1 MKTTLYRPTRIYA
14 YLLVLYLLLWISLTA
29 ADLLTTVHG
38 VKLGYRESNPYTDFS
53 SLKTLI
59 LPEIFVGFFGLIIFS
74 AGFFLCQDRLGN
86 TSSSFDEFSKLMF
99 PIRLNASALL
109 VLILAAVMVRG
120 VVVINNIVLITS
132 GFAPM
137 ESAQVVLAFLGMP
150 LSLTGVFVNSVLVFL
165 MLNPAVYVI
174 YRVIRIAG
182 RRPAQGGRY
191 F

>member
-14 YLLVLYLLLWISLTA
+14 YLLVIYLLLWISLTA

-38 VKLGYRESNPYTDFS
+38 VKSGYRESNPYTDFS

-86 TSSSFDEFSKLMF
+86 TSSGFDEFSKLMF

-109 VLILAAVMVRG
+109 VVILATVMVRG

-165 MLNPAVYVI
+165 MFNPAVYVI